1 MKIFLLEFCK
11 FILSIIFLLLLP
23 KLGFTSMDV
32 GLLSYHYKLI
42 ILFLYLYFGVS
53 IYLIITNKINS
64 CIKKEDIFKDNSLSN
79 PLVQYKYL
87 IIISSLLFSVA
98 LFYFFLNIYTVGSVH
113 GIIPHP
119 WQIFITCSLST
130 YLTAN
135 TERLVYLGNFI
146 NQSYEK
152 KSIFLFI
159 KSELNDLTKLI
170 KINKKKIS
178 FFLIFLVSLF
188 MCIYYYAINSQG
200 YHFIESSVKRNS
212 QIALLIGHVNS
223 VKPNFLGHFYSE
235 RNVNND
241 TDVYMTVSIIGDR
254 GKCDVSVLATKRDKL
269 WQMRKM
275 EINHK

>member
-1 MKIFLLEFCK
+1 
-11 FILSIIFLLLLP
+11 
-23 KLGFTSMDV
+23 MDV